1 MIEIND
7 YPFEGRYAR
16 HFESFVNHKRSLGY
30 KYVPRQVRALA
41 QLNKYLSQYPEITK
55 KVTENW
61 TAKKEGESF
70 RTQEQRTGQL
80 RQFSL
85 YLNSVD
91 VKAFVPP
98 VSNKKPSP
106 FVPHIFTKDEIS
118 AILHAADSL
127 EYEYRSPFCHI
138 TYPLLIRLLYC
149 TGLRI
154 SEALAIEIEDIDFAE
169 RLIRIKQAKH
179 NNSRLIP
186 LPDSLWLHLQDY
198 LEQTGRKT
206 GYLFQNRWNKP
217 YGATATLPRF
227 KSFMKLANT
236 PFLENGKLPRL
247 HDLRHTFAVHSLEQM
262 IDQGVDVYVAIP
274 YLSDFLGHRTIATT
288 EQYLRLTSES
298 FDRITT
304 PAEALAQNLYPKEC
318 SDENT

>member
-1 MIEIND
+1 MIEING

-16 HFESFVNHKRSLGY
+16 YFESFVNHKRSLGY
-30 KYVPRQVRALA
+30 KYVPRQIRALA
-41 QLNKYLSQYPEITK
+41 QLNKYLSPHPEITK
-55 KVTENW
+55 EVSEKW
-61 TAKKEGESF
+61 TCKNESESF

-80 RQFSL
+80 RQFAL
-85 YLNSVD
+85 YLNSID
-91 VKAFVPP
+91 IKAFVPP
-98 VSNKKPSP
+98 IPHKKPSP
-106 FVPHIFTKDEIS
+106 FVPYIFTKDEIA
-118 AILHAADSL
+118 AILRAADSL

-186 LPDSLWLHLQDY
+186 LPNSLWLHLQGY

-206 GYLFQNRWNKP
+206 GFLFQNRWNKP
-217 YGATATLPRF
+217 YGATATLPKF
-227 KSFMKLANT
+227 KSLMKSANT
-236 PFLENGKLPRL
+236 PLLENGRLPRL

-262 IDQGVDVYVAIP
+262 IDQGVDVYVVIP
-274 YLSDFLGHRTIATT
+274 YLSDFLGHRTISST

-298 FDRITT
+298 FGRITV
-304 PAEALAQNLYPKEC
+304 PAEAFAPNLYPKENVN
-318 SDENT
+318 ENA